1 MNETKPNIVTLTL
14 NPVIDTHYQF
24 ENFKIAED
32 NKPSSVI
39 TNAAGK
45 GINISRALKRF
56 GIKSK
61 AVALLGRENAEYFL
75 NMLRAEGVECTH
87 IIADGKVRESIS
99 LNVKGIPET
108 RIITDTFHPSND
120 LLAQAIAHVNS
131 ECTIDTYIAV
141 SGKIPDSIDKESFIY
156 ACKNMCGKLIL
167 DTASLSA
174 EELCN
179 ANPWLIKPNH
189 DEANALLGLSC
200 GSACGLPAAKLL
212 LQKNCAKNVI
222 ISLGADGFV
231 YAGEYGEAEVKVPQN
246 ETKSTVGAGDNTI
259 AGLLFGLYNHF
270 DFINSLKVAAA
281 FGSASCLEYGTVP
294 PSVENVMRILPEIKV
309 IKK

>member
-1 MNETKPNIVTLTL
+1 MDKKRPNIVTLTL

-24 ENFKIAED
+24 ENFKVAGD

-39 TNAAGK
+39 TNPAGK
-45 GINISRALKRF
+45 GINISRSLKRF
-56 GIKSK
+56 GIESK
-61 AVALLGRENAEYFL
+61 AVALLGKENAEYFL
-75 NMLRAEGVECTH
+75 NMLRAESVDCTH

-131 ECTIDTYIAV
+131 ECTTDTYIAV
-141 SGKIPDSIDKESFIY
+141 SGKIPDSIDKEAFIS

-174 EELCN
+174 DELCM
-179 ANPWLIKPNH
+179 ATPWLIKPNH
-189 DEANALLGLSC
+189 EEANALLGLSD

-212 LQKNCAKNVI
+212 LQKKCARNVI
-222 ISLGADGFV
+222 ISLGPDGFV

-246 ETKSTVGAGDNTI
+246 EAKSTVGAGDNTI
-259 AGLLFGLYNHF
+259 AGILFGLYNNF
-270 DFINSLKVAAA
+270 DFMNCLRVGAA

-294 PSVENVMRILPEIKV
+294 PSVENVMRILPDIKV
-309 IKK
+309 VKK